1 MTLYVLVIKI
11 ETLPHIHN
19 FQKLKWSKCYYYFL
33 TNPELDSS
41 YERIDLDDRLT
52 PVSDDLKFYYG
63 QTGLTGFADPDD
75 VSGSGQDCSA
85 KIFNALKHCYRQPT
99 IPTTVNYNN
108 KGSYFFLK
116 NGQIPASFCLFSS
129 FSHFNF
135 KNTSW
140 KKHRWCAW
148 DLNPQPQGGRR
159 WWHHGAMTA
168 TLEMFIFCSFKWKYI
183 LTKVAPRF
191 CKSGIAGTC
200 DKKSGVYL
208 QQSNFIS

>member
-1 MTLYVLVIKI
+1 MAQWMITPTRFCSPFGQCDALCTCYQDWDFAS
-11 ETLPHIHN
+11 HSN
-19 FQKLKWSKCYYYFL
+19 FQKLKRSKCFYYFL

-108 KGSYFFLK
+108 KGSYFLKKWANLGFFLFVF
-116 NGQIPASFCLFSS
+116 ILFS
-129 FSHFNF
+129 FQF
-135 KNTSW
+135 
-140 KKHRWCAW
+140 
-148 DLNPQPQGGRR
+148 QQGQD
-159 WWHHGAMTA
+159 W
-168 TLEMFIFCSFKWKYI
+168 S
-183 LTKVAPRF
+183 
-191 CKSGIAGTC
+191 
-200 DKKSGVYL
+200 
-208 QQSNFIS
+208 